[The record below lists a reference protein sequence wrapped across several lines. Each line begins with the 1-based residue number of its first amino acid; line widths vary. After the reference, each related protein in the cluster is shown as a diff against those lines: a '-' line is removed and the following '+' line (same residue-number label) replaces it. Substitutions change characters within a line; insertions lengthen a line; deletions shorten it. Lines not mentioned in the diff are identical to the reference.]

1 MPPQINALSGEY
13 GFMNKPL
20 IIRKVGNSL
29 CLPISDIARKLGL
42 VEGDK
47 VFAMRTPREFELTPY
62 DTNFEKAV
70 ETARGF
76 ARRYPNDM
84 KKLAE

>member
-1 MPPQINALSGEY
+1 
-13 GFMNKPL
+13 MNKPL

-29 CLPISDIARKLGL
+29 AVTVSDLAKEMGLG
-42 VEGDK
+42 EGDR
-47 VFAMRTPREFELTPY
+47 VYAVRTPRGFEITPY
-62 DTNFEKAV
+62 DANFDKAV

-76 ARRYPNDM
+76 MRKYPNAM